1 MDFLINFHLAGR
13 RKCIHMTEFSI
24 SNFVAWLVA
33 VRIQASSSLADN
45 LLISVQF
52 SVIFFLAL
60 CSIAFLFEGFFFLNT
75 CIKHSVVCLDL

>member
-52 SVIFFLAL
+52 SVIFFWHSVPLL
-60 CSIAFLFEGFFFLNT
+60 SYLKDFFF
-75 CIKHSVVCLDL
+75 